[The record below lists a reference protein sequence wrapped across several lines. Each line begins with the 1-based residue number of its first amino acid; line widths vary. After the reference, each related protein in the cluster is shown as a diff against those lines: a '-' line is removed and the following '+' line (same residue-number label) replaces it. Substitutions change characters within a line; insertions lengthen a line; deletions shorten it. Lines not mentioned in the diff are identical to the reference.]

1 MYDEEDGPGRIDNP
15 LLMSGVEFKMWLSGR
30 GVDSVGIPPG
40 CPIQRAD
47 LLFEVSSI
55 GKVSQSEIDN
65 YLSEIGLM
73 MPIRDLQGI
82 KEEIEEIGYE

>member
-1 MYDEEDGPGRIDNP
+1 MYDEEECTKRVDNP

-55 GKVSQSEIDN
+55 GKVSHSEIGS

-73 MPIRDLQGI
+73 MPIR
-82 KEEIEEIGYE
+82 ET

>member
-1 MYDEEDGPGRIDNP
+1 MYDEEDCPEHVDNP
-15 LLMSGVEFKMWLSGR
+15 LLMTGMEFKMWLSGR

-47 LLFEVSSI
+47 LLLEVSST
-55 GKVSQSEIDN
+55 GKVSLSEIGS

-73 MPIRDLQGI
+73 MPIS
-82 KEEIEEIGYE
+82 ET

>member
-1 MYDEEDGPGRIDNP
+1 MYDEEECPEHVDNP

-30 GVDSVGIPPG
+30 GVDSVGFPPG

-47 LLFEVSSI
+47 LLLEVSST
-55 GKVSQSEIDN
+55 GKVSHSEIGS

-73 MPIRDLQGI
+73 MPIR
-82 KEEIEEIGYE
+82 ET

>member
-1 MYDEEDGPGRIDNP
+1 MYDENCQDCVDNP
-15 LLMSGVEFKMWLSGR
+15 LLMTGVEFKMWLSGR

-47 LLFEVSSI
+47 LLFEVSST
-55 GKVSQSEIDN
+55 GKVSHSEIGG

-73 MPIRDLQGI
+73 MPIR
-82 KEEIEEIGYE
+82 ET

>member
-1 MYDEEDGPGRIDNP
+1 MYDEDECPERVDNP

-47 LLFEVSSI
+47 LLLEVSST
-55 GKVSQSEIDN
+55 GKVSHSEIGS

-73 MPIRDLQGI
+73 MPIRDT
-82 KEEIEEIGYE
+82 

>member
-1 MYDEEDGPGRIDNP
+1 MYDEEDCPERVDNP
-15 LLMSGVEFKMWLSGR
+15 LLMTGVEFKMWLSGR

-47 LLFEVSSI
+47 LLFEVSST
-55 GKVSQSEIDN
+55 GKVSHSEIGS

-73 MPIRDLQGI
+73 MPISNT
-82 KEEIEEIGYE
+82 

>member
-1 MYDEEDGPGRIDNP
+1 
-15 LLMSGVEFKMWLSGR
+15 MWLSGR

-47 LLFEVSSI
+47 LLLEVSST
-55 GKVSQSEIDN
+55 GKVSHSEIGS

-73 MPIRDLQGI
+73 MPIT
-82 KEEIEEIGYE
+82 ET